1 LRTVKIYSELLAS
14 RHSDTVNEEARKFV
28 TLIRNGATRMEML
41 VRGLLAYTQVT
52 KMDKPGG
59 ETADANEALNNTL
72 ANLAGA
78 ISESGAK
85 ISADPLPTIRV
96 HGMHLQRVFQNLVD
110 NAIKYSG
117 PQQQPIVHVGAKLQD
132 GNWIFTV
139 SDNGIAS
146 PLSTRRRF
154 WAFQASAQQR

>member
-1 LRTVKIYSELLAS
+1 
-14 RHSDTVNEEARKFV
+14 
-28 TLIRNGATRMEML
+28 
-41 VRGLLAYTQVT
+41 
-52 KMDKPGG
+52 MDKPGG